1 MRPKIGKDIEEVS
14 FTEHS
19 NDLSALEEYLGY
31 NFKKESALN
40 RALTHRSYSV
50 INNSK
55 DYERLEFLGDAV
67 LDLTIAHL
75 LIFAHPLA
83 KEGDL
88 SKMRAALVNTD
99 SLANIGKSINL
110 GDYIR
115 LSRSELINNGRERAS
130 IIADVFEAIMAA
142 IYLESGY
149 EAAFNTT
156 KKLFGNL
163 LESVNPRDP
172 KTELQEA
179 LHMRSKPAPVYELE
193 SVDGPQHA
201 PVFTSVVIIDNQVVG
216 KGTGS
221 TKKASQQNAAEEA
234 LKKVFPNESG
244 DNDES

>member
-1 MRPKIGKDIEEVS
+1 MNPKIGKGVEETI
-14 FTEHS
+14 FNEHS
-19 NDLSALEEYLGY
+19 DNLNELEELLGY
-31 NFKKESALN
+31 NFKSLSALA

-75 LIFAHPLA
+75 LIFAHPHA

-99 SLANIGKSINL
+99 SLANIAKSIEL
-110 GDYIR
+110 GKYIK

-130 IIADVFEAIMAA
+130 ILADVFEAIMAA
-142 IYLESGY
+142 IYLESGF
-149 EAAFNTT
+149 ESALNTT
-156 KKLFGNL
+156 KKLFNEL

-179 LHMRSKPAPVYELE
+179 LHMRGKLAPIYELE
-193 SVDGPQHA
+193 SVEGPQHA
-201 PVFTSVVIIDNQVVG
+201 PLFTSTVIIDNHVVG
-216 KGTGS
+216 RGTGC

-234 LKKVFPNESG
+234 LNKFFVKESG
-244 DNDES
+244 EKDES